1 MTEFA
6 TFTGKNVDEAVN
18 NALLQLQITSEKLE
32 YEVVEKGSNGL
43 LGFIGS
49 KPAVI
54 RARKKSDFIDE
65 GEEFLQNIFHEM
77 NMEVDI
83 AVAYNK
89 EEQVVDIVLTGAGTS
104 EFVGNSLY
112 QALSEKYGYKVKSY
126 ATTDIVPSPEN
137 FLSKT
142 KPTILVSFGRSGNS
156 PESLGAVEAAEV
168 VCQNL
173 YHLFVTCNHE
183 GTLSKLANDRTNCFA
198 LNLTPE
204 THDQSFAMTSSYSNM
219 YLATYLAFNL
229 DKLDEITATIDKVCA
244 AGEEFLTTNYKLAQN
259 IVDEFDFNRIVYL
272 GNLALKGVAQ
282 ESALK
287 MLELTAGQVA
297 TMYDSPLG
305 FRHGPKSIIDDRT
318 LTIVYLSDD
327 EYRRKYEIDLIKE
340 MGPQRKKNRVV
351 AVMNTP
357 CEGLDSLV
365 DYQVHFN
372 IGEACE
378 NIFLGLDFVI
388 FAQTLAVLKSLSMGI
403 TPDNP
408 CPTGEVNR
416 VVKGVTL
423 YPYTLK

>member
-1 MTEFA
+1 MSIFNITEEKMKE
-6 TFTGKNVDEAVN
+6 TSSVFTLTEINQQPSTWKKTCAQIAACKDE
-18 NALLQLQITSEKLE
+18 LQK
-32 YEVVEKGSNGL
+32 
-43 LGFIGS
+43 
-49 KPAVI
+49 
-54 RARKKSDFIDE
+54 FID
-65 GEEFLQNIFHEM
+65 
-77 NMEVDI
+77 
-83 AVAYNK
+83 
-89 EEQVVDIVLTGAGTS
+89 QVVKADDFDIVLTGAGTS

-112 QALSEKYGYKVKSY
+112 QALNQKYGYKVKSY
-126 ATTDIVPSPEN
+126 ATTDIVPSPES
-137 FLSKT
+137 FLSRT

-204 THDQSFAMTSSYSNM
+204 THDQSFAMTSSFSNM
-219 YLATYLAFNL
+219 YMATYLAFNL
-229 DKLDEITATIDKVCA
+229 DRLDEITAKIDKICA
-244 AGEEFLTTNYKLAQN
+244 AATGFLENNYTIAKQ

-272 GNLALKGVAQ
+272 GNVALKGVSQ

-318 LTIVYLSDD
+318 LTVVYLSDD
-327 EYRRKYEIDLIKE
+327 EYRRKYELDLIKE
-340 MGPQRKKNRVV
+340 MSPQRKANRIV

-357 CEGLDSLV
+357 CEEAKALV
-365 DYQVHFN
+365 DYTVEMN
-372 IGEACE
+372 VGAPME
-378 NIFLGLDFVI
+378 NVLLGFDYIV
-388 FAQTLAVLKSLSMGI
+388 FAQTLAVLKSLSLGI

>member
-1 MTEFA
+1 MSIFNITEEKMKETFSGYTIHEIYQQPA
-6 TFTGKNVDEAVN
+6 TWRKTCAQLAACKDE
-18 NALLQLQITSEKLE
+18 LQK
-32 YEVVEKGSNGL
+32 
-43 LGFIGS
+43 
-49 KPAVI
+49 
-54 RARKKSDFIDE
+54 
-65 GEEFLQNIFHEM
+65 FL
-77 NMEVDI
+77 D
-83 AVAYNK
+83 
-89 EEQVVDIVLTGAGTS
+89 QVVKADDFDIILTGAGTS
-104 EFVGNSLY
+104 EFVGNSLF
-112 QALSEKYGYKVKSY
+112 QALAEKYNYKVKSY

-137 FLSKT
+137 YLSRT

-183 GTLSKLANDRTNCFA
+183 GTLSKLANDRSNCFA

-219 YLATYLAFNL
+219 YMATYLAFNL
-229 DKLDEITATIDKVCA
+229 DKLEELTAQIEEVAKA
-244 AGEEFLTTNYKLAQN
+244 AEHFLDTQYGQVQE
-259 IVDEFDFNRIVYL
+259 IVDTFDFNRIVYL
-272 GNLALKGVAQ
+272 GNIALKGVAQ

-305 FRHGPKSIIDDRT
+305 FRHGPKSIIDPRT
-318 LTIVYLSDD
+318 LTVVYLSDD
-327 EYRRKYEIDLIKE
+327 DYRRRYEIDLIKE
-340 MGPQRKKNRVV
+340 MGPQRKGNKIV
-351 AVMNTP
+351 AVMNKP
-357 CEGLDSLV
+357 AEGLEDLV
-365 DYQVHFN
+365 DYIIQIPV
-372 IGEACE
+372 GSDKE
-378 NIFLGLDFVI
+378 NVLLGFDYIL
-388 FAQTLAVLKSLSMGI
+388 FAQTLAVMKSLSLGI

>member
-1 MTEFA
+1 MSIFNISDEKMKETFS
-6 TFTGKNVDEAVN
+6 TFTLTEINQQPATWKKTCAQLAACKAE
-18 NALLQLQITSEKLE
+18 LQK
-32 YEVVEKGSNGL
+32 
-43 LGFIGS
+43 
-49 KPAVI
+49 
-54 RARKKSDFIDE
+54 
-65 GEEFLQNIFHEM
+65 FL
-77 NMEVDI
+77 D
-83 AVAYNK
+83 
-89 EEQVVDIVLTGAGTS
+89 QVVKQDDFDIVLTGAGTS

-112 QALSEKYGYKVKSY
+112 QALNEKYSYKVKSY

-156 PESLGAVEAAEV
+156 PESLGAVDAAEI

-229 DKLDEITATIDKVCA
+229 DKLDEFTAIIDKICA
-244 AGEEFLTTNYKLAQN
+244 AGEEFLNTNYKLAQD
-259 IVDEFDFNRIVYL
+259 IVNEFDFNRIVYL
-272 GNLALKGVAQ
+272 GNIALKGVAQ

-340 MGPQRKKNRVV
+340 MGSQRKKNRVV
-351 AVMNTP
+351 VVMNTP

-365 DYQVHFN
+365 DYQVRFN

-378 NIFLGLDFVI
+378 NIFLGLDYVI
-388 FAQTLAVLKSLSMGI
+388 FAQTLAVLKSLSLGI

>member
-1 MTEFA
+1 M
-6 TFTGKNVDEAVN
+6 
-18 NALLQLQITSEKLE
+18 
-32 YEVVEKGSNGL
+32 
-43 LGFIGS
+43 
-49 KPAVI
+49 
-54 RARKKSDFIDE
+54 
-65 GEEFLQNIFHEM
+65 NIFNISPEKM
-77 NMEVDI
+77 KETSSAFTITEINQQPSTWKKTCAQI
-83 AVAYNK
+83 AGCK
-89 EEQVVDIVLTGAGTS
+89 EELQAFLDQVLKAEDFDIVLTGAGTS

-112 QALSEKYGYKVKSY
+112 QALNKRYNYKVKSY

-137 FLSKT
+137 FLSRT
-142 KPTILVSFGRSGNS
+142 KPTVLVSFGRSGNS
-156 PESLGAVEAAEV
+156 PESIGAVEAAEV

-173 YHLFVTCNHE
+173 YHLFVTCNPE
-183 GTLSKLANDRTNCFA
+183 GSLSKMAKERKNCFA

-204 THDQSFAMTSSYSNM
+204 THDQSFAMTSSFSNM
-219 YLATYLAFNL
+219 YMATYLAFNL
-229 DKLDEITATIDKVCA
+229 DCLDEITAKIDKICT
-244 AGEEFLTTNYKLAQN
+244 AGEDFLENGYTIAQQ

-272 GNLALKGVAQ
+272 GNVALKGVAQ

-318 LTIVYLSDD
+318 LTVVYLSDD
-327 EYRRKYEIDLIKE
+327 LYRRKYELDLIKE
-340 MGPQRKKNRVV
+340 MSPQRKKNRIV

-357 CEGLDSLV
+357 CEEAGNLV
-365 DYQVHFN
+365 DYTVKLN
-372 IGEACE
+372 IGQPME
-378 NIFLGLDFVI
+378 NVLLGFAYVI
-388 FAQTLAVLKSLSMGI
+388 FAQTLAVLKSLALGI